1 MFRGGFLESGMDWK
15 KFYESVAWRRRILP
29 SLSMEQIIYL
39 GGRGVEFGQ
48 PRKAPVMQREFCN
61 QDIVEAVLETRNWE
75 KQERRRQTDVLN
87 S

>member
-1 MFRGGFLESGMDWK
+1 MLRSSLLESSMDWK
-15 KFYESVAWRRRILP
+15 KFYESVAWRRHILP

-39 GGRGVEFGQ
+39 GSHGIEFGQ
-48 PRKAPVMQREFCN
+48 PRKVPIIQRQFCN

-75 KQERRRQTDVLN
+75 KQERQRQTDVLN